1 MDMTANNWRAL
12 TEKKYQLSL
21 KCFLF
26 LNLFSALFNLVDP
39 LSPYPHI
46 PWAAFSMIAFC
57 GALLLHART
66 RTFSLKAITLTAL
79 LTGALWSVNLWL
91 KSPWCVFH
99 DGTCLLISLLGAL
112 FITALSFINMPG
124 PGIAFCLP
132 IISTILWLDNVQP
145 PVFYAF
151 TLTVPLMGLVIQH
164 FIGRHNDILARQ
176 MVQTLIDEKATLSDL
191 SMMDPLTGLCNRRGF
206 ENRFANLSPD
216 AGQRFVLLMDID
228 HFKAYNDHYG
238 HMMGD
243 QALTRVSA
251 AIRDA
256 VRSRDIV
263 TRYGGEESMVLL
275 TQADEKSARLTA
287 ERIRQRVYDLRIPH
301 IFNES
306 VATNVTLS
314 IGIAPLEND
323 DIEDALRRAD
333 EALYAAKNQGRNHI
347 LYHDALRAA

>member
-26 LNLFSALFNLVDP
+26 LNLFSALFNLVAP

-46 PWAAFSMIAFC
+46 PWAAFSLIALC

-91 KSPWCVFH
+91 NNPWGVFH
-99 DGTCLLISLLGAL
+99 DGTSLLISLLGAL
-112 FITALSFINMPG
+112 FIAALSFINMPG

-132 IISTILWLDNVQP
+132 IIASILYLDNVRH
-145 PVFYAF
+145 PVLYAY
-151 TLTVPLMGLVIQH
+151 TLVLPLMGMVIQH
-164 FIGRHNDILARQ
+164 FIGRRNDILAQQ
-176 MVQTLIDEKATLSDL
+176 MMQTLTDEKATLTDL

-263 TRYGGEESMVLL
+263 TRYGGEEFMVLL